1 MQVRPKKSEY
11 LLHIF
16 CHQANVCISISQF
29 GEGGVSQLTKQLP
42 KLHLQHT
49 SCLTWVCCCWL
60 LHRNSIQSLCHC
72 CLLPY
77 NTKFQKFI
85 FCPKIY
91 KSQALSN
98 ATFWQR
104 NWAFEIVW
112 TIWDFVDEN
121 PQLSLPYTY
130 NCCLLLLNRKLRPM

>member
-1 MQVRPKKSEY
+1 MTNQSLTKNLGQKKKSEY

-77 NTKFQKFI
+77 NTTFQKSI

-91 KSQALSN
+91 KSSRPCFLLFG
-98 ATFWQR
+98 T
-104 NWAFEIVW
+104 EIG
-112 TIWDFVDEN
+112 
-121 PQLSLPYTY
+121 
-130 NCCLLLLNRKLRPM
+130 LLKQCGLYGILWMKIHSYPFHIPTTVVYCF